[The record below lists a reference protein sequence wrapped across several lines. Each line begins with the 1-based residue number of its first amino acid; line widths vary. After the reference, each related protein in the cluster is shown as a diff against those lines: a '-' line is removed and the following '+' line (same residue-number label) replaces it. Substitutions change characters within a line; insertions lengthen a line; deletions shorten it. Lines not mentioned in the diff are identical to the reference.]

1 VGGDAVTTSSRSALS
16 SADVEL
22 AERKRDGDQSR
33 ERLLRSCRAVLQEET
48 WMSGGVREIGEYCRC
63 SHMRIVVDTRSQV
76 QGGGERWEQW
86 KADEGN
92 GESARFE
99 WLATS

>member
-1 VGGDAVTTSSRSALS
+1 VSIV
-16 SADVEL
+16 V
-22 AERKRDGDQSR
+22 
-33 ERLLRSCRAVLQEET
+33 
-48 WMSGGVREIGEYCRC
+48 C